1 LNRHLARRARWSGA
15 GVPAL
20 AVLGL
25 AGFGGVGATAHAQDA
40 AVCEASTGHLD
51 SAYVAWVG
59 LRLRS
64 SGLSEDELLRDADAL
79 VSRTFAPEAMAKR
92 IFGGDWKKLGDYR
105 RGRFL
110 TALRRGLALR
120 TLEELEEVSEPP
132 HLTAV
137 DQEIRRDGEIVR
149 LPYLLVGGAGGS
161 RSVWVAERPEGFC
174 RIVDLRGGGGE
185 LIKDLRKRVKKTR
198 DDYSF
203 EQMVAEVGRYEY
215 VVLDDFEAYPVGE
228 LPPGWTW
235 RGGDKDKNK
244 PYRVVREADN
254 SFLQATDRGESVI
267 LGRKVHWNLNE
278 YPYVSFRVRVWRVP
292 EGGNER
298 YDDLVDSAAGVYF
311 TLRKKFLGKI
321 PESVKYVWSS
331 TLPVGAA
338 VRREGI
344 GKPWQVVFGSG
355 TDGIG
360 EWRTYTFDVRQAYRD
375 TFGGKP
381 PKKAEGIGVLSD
393 ANSLHLEAFADYDDF
408 RALRT
413 APPGVTSGV
422 DEILPPLGR
431 STGGN

>member
-1 LNRHLARRARWSGA
+1 MRLY
-15 GVPAL
+15 GVGSLAL
-20 AVLGL
+20 AVWGFT
-25 AGFGGVGATAHAQDA
+25 GFGGRGATEQARDSA
-40 AVCEASTGHLD
+40 ACLTSPAHLD
-51 SAYVAWVG
+51 SAYIAWVG
-59 LRLRS
+59 LRLQRS
-64 SGLSEDELLRDADAL
+64 TLSEDELLEHADAL
-79 VSRTFAPEAMAKR
+79 VSRTFAAEEIARR
-92 IFGGDWKKLGDYR
+92 IYDSDWDKLGEYR
-105 RGRFL
+105 RDRFL
-110 TALRRGLALR
+110 TALRRRLALR

-132 HLTAV
+132 HLAAV
-137 DQEIRRDGEIVR
+137 DQEIRRDGEITR
-149 LPYLLVGGAGGS
+149 LPYLLVGGASGS
-161 RSVWVAERPEGFC
+161 RSLWVVERPEGSC

-185 LIKDLRKRVKKTR
+185 LIKDLRDRVKKTL

-203 EQMVAEVGRYEY
+203 EQMIAELGGYDY
-215 VVLDDFEAYPVGE
+215 VVLEDFEGYPEGE
-228 LPPGWTW
+228 VPPGWTW
-235 RGGDKDKNK
+235 RGGDNDKNK
-244 PYRVVREADN
+244 PYKVVREASN

-267 LGRKVHWNLNE
+267 LGRKVHWNLDE

-331 TLPVGAA
+331 TLPVGTA

-355 TDGIG
+355 TENIG
-360 EWRTYTFDVRQAYRD
+360 EWRTYIFDVRQAYRD

-381 PKKAEGIGVLSD
+381 PNKTEGIGVLSD

-422 DEILPPLGR
+422 DKILPPLGR
-431 STGGN
+431 STGGD